1 MRIVSPGHL
10 VLAAMLIALGIE
22 GMSHGDFTAIWQPVP
37 KAIPA
42 REALAWLSAIVTL
55 GSGIGLLWRRTASAA
70 AGVLLA
76 CFALCF
82 LLLRLPP
89 IWHAPA
95 VQDPWSGAGET
106 AVYVAAFWVLYA
118 GFSAEGRHMPR
129 RRFARGEPG
138 IRAAR
143 AVYGLS
149 LIPFGIGHFYY
160 LKESTTL
167 VPGWLPY
174 PEGWVQV
181 TGVAY
186 IAAGAAMLSGVLA
199 RLACT
204 LSAVQMGLFT
214 VMVWVPA
221 VLAGPNA
228 FQWSEFVISC
238 VLTGCAWVVADS
250 YRGLPWLSVRN
261 RQSSMPRSRFHA
273 EHRS

>member
-1 MRIVSPGHL
+1 MRSVSPGHL
-10 VLAAMLIALGIE
+10 VFAAMLIALGIE
-22 GMSHGDFTAIWQPVP
+22 GLILGDFTAVWQPMP
-37 KAIPA
+37 KGLPA
-42 REALAWLSAIVTL
+42 RDALAWLSAIVIL
-55 GSGIGLLWRRTASAA
+55 GSGIGLLWRHTAAAA

-76 CFALCF
+76 CFMLCF

-89 IWHAPA
+89 IWHDPA
-95 VQDPWSGAGET
+95 LQDPWSGAGET
-106 AVYVAAFWVLYA
+106 AVYIAALWVLYA
-118 GFSAEGRHMPR
+118 GFAAAGRHMPR
-129 RRFARGEPG
+129 RRFASGEPG
-138 IRAAR
+138 IRVAR
-143 AVYGLS
+143 AIYALS

-160 LKESTTL
+160 LKESATL

-174 PEGWVQV
+174 PEGWVQL

-204 LSAVQMGLFT
+204 LSAVQMGSFT
-214 VMVWVPA
+214 VMVWAPA
-221 VLAGPNA
+221 VLVGPNA

-250 YRGLPWLSVRN
+250 YRGLPWLAVGKRRSA
-261 RQSSMPRSRFHA
+261 MPQPPLRA